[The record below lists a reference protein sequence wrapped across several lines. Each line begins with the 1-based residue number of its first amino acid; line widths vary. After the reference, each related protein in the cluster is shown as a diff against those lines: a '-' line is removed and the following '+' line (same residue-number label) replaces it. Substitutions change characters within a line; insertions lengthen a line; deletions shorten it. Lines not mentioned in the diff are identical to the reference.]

1 MIPEAYIRAWY
12 EQAPWQAWSM
22 VEQDLILSR
31 TLVDLFHSRLLADSL
46 ILRGGTVLHKL
57 FFPRALRYS
66 EDIDL
71 VQRAAGPIGP
81 VFDEIR
87 GVLRDWLGE
96 PKRKIGPDVAT
107 LTYRVASEDVP
118 PFPLRIKVEIN
129 TREHFQVWPIEQ
141 RAVEV
146 ESRWFKGCANVPVY
160 QVDELLATKLR
171 ALYQRRKGRDLFDL
185 AAALRSLD
193 ASPDRI
199 LHTFRRYMAEER
211 HPVTGRE
218 LRTNLLEKL
227 EHPGFKADCGPL
239 LRPDIESDI
248 SADFELVDHALI
260 SRMDIGH

>member
-129 TREHFQVWPIEQ
+129 TGST
-141 RAVEV
+141 
-146 ESRWFKGCANVPVY
+146 SRC
-160 QVDELLATKLR
+160 
-171 ALYQRRKGRDLFDL
+171 GRSNNEP
-185 AAALRSLD
+185 LRSSLAGSRD
-193 ASPDRI
+193 ARMFPCTRLMNFSPRNCAHSISD
-199 LHTFRRYMAEER
+199 ER
-211 HPVTGRE
+211 DETCLTWP
-218 LRTNLLEKL
+218 
-227 EHPGFKADCGPL
+227 PP
-239 LRPDIESDI
+239 
-248 SADFELVDHALI
+248 
-260 SRMDIGH
+260 